1 MEILLEEIN
10 DLYILGRKISAYRGW
25 DQTDTTV
32 YNDNLDETNYD
43 FASKIIH
50 LPTLKKE
57 I

>member
-25 DQTDTTV
+25 DQADTTV

-50 LPTLKKE
+50 LPIEPL
-57 I
+57 